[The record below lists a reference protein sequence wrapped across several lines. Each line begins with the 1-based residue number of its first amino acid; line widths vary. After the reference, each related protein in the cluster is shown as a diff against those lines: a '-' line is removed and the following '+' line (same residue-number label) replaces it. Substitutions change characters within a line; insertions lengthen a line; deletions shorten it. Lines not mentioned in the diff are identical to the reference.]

1 MPKIT
6 QLAKMLYSH
15 ERNIYAKI
23 YQHHIVYSIP
33 TYHDQATTKVISL
46 VEKYG
51 SLELTVR
58 RNDTASEPVKNF
70 TPVIVE
76 RDENLPDANGC
87 KRRGDY
93 TWEWQLPL

>member
-33 TYHDQATTKVISL
+33 TYHDQSTTKIISL
-46 VEKYG
+46 VQKYG

-58 RNDTASEPVKNF
+58 RDDTAVEPVKNF
-70 TPVIVE
+70 TPVKVE
-76 RDENLPDANGC
+76 DENLPDANGC

-93 TWEWQLPL
+93 GWEWRLPL